1 MGIRGSK
8 LGNQILSL
16 FTVLPLSLLLSDA
29 DWKADSVAICCAS
42 ALFAPFGRRLESR
55 FCRYLLCFRSLCCFW
70 APTGKQILSLFA
82 VLPSALFAAFWRR
95 LESRFCRYLLCFR
108 SLCCFCVPTGKH
120 ILLLFAVLPLSLLLF
135 GRRLDRIFCRYLRCF
150 RSLGQGQLWWRLVA
164 ILTCKS
170 FVILGSRGER
180 LIDLSSSWFHPKFPS
195 GWMELRSFIR

>member
-16 FTVLPLSLLLSDA
+16 FAVLPLSLLLSDA

-42 ALFAPFGRRLESR
+42 ALFAPFGRM
-55 FCRYLLCFRSLCCFW
+55 
-70 APTGKQILSLFA
+70 
-82 VLPSALFAAFWRR
+82 

>member
-42 ALFAPFGRRLESR
+42 ALFAPFGRM
-55 FCRYLLCFRSLCCFW
+55 
-70 APTGKQILSLFA
+70 
-82 VLPSALFAAFWRR
+82 

-150 RSLGQGQLWWRLVA
+150 RSLCSFWAQTGKQILSVFAVLPLSLLLLGGDWTADSVA
-164 ILTCKS
+164 ICCASAL
-170 FVILGSRGER
+170 FAAFGRRLESR
-180 LIDLSSSWFHPKFPS
+180 F
-195 GWMELRSFIR
+195 